1 MEESQVPNMKQVIV
15 MRHDLKMRRGKQIA
29 QVAHA
34 SMSFLT
40 RKLQSKSSICMDDF
54 TPNEQFWIMGSFAKV
69 CVRCNSE
76 ASKVAPVD
84 KLSLVMVA
92 IFATIFLGERPNMT
106 MDFPFS
112 CSLSSFSHLAIAMIA
127 FLKLETHSRS
137 IDASPQPWRNS
148 RMVFTKMRYWLLMG
162 SLCLAVFSTSN
173 LVSANDKKP
182 KESDETEITLK
193 QLPKAVRKAL
203 KLATKN
209 AEIEKIVLE
218 VEDGEVTYEIKV
230 EVEGGTVELC
240 FNADG
245 QIVGIEVLESE
256 EEEDSEEMTSDEKD
270 GEESEKDEASSE
282 KIELKDVPESA
293 RKAIQK
299 AAGDV
304 KEIECEAITEAEV
317 TVFEGAWMVGDVK
330 MEITVSKAGD
340 VLSQEKSLKLD
351 QLPEALRTMAT
362 KFAGK
367 DELKLEAKTVLLYE
381 LEVIRD
387 GKTIEILVDAT
398 GREIK
403 IIVGEDEDDDE
414 GMEDEDEEDDDDK

>member
-1 MEESQVPNMKQVIV
+1 
-15 MRHDLKMRRGKQIA
+15 
-29 QVAHA
+29 
-34 SMSFLT
+34 
-40 RKLQSKSSICMDDF
+40 
-54 TPNEQFWIMGSFAKV
+54 
-69 CVRCNSE
+69 
-76 ASKVAPVD
+76 
-84 KLSLVMVA
+84 
-92 IFATIFLGERPNMT
+92 
-106 MDFPFS
+106 
-112 CSLSSFSHLAIAMIA
+112 
-127 FLKLETHSRS
+127 
-137 IDASPQPWRNS
+137 
-148 RMVFTKMRYWLLMG
+148 MVFTTMRYWLLMG
-162 SLCLAVFSTSN
+162 SLFLAVFSTSN
-173 LVSANDKKP
+173 LASAGGNEA

-193 QLPKAVRKAL
+193 QLPKAIRKAL

-218 VEDGEVTYEIKV
+218 VEDGEVKYEVEV

-245 QIVGIEVLESE
+245 QLVGIEVLESE
-256 EEEDSEEMTSDEKD
+256 EEEASEEKSEEMTSKEKD
-270 GEESEKDEASSE
+270 GEESEGEEATSE
-282 KIELKDVPESA
+282 KIELKDVPKSA

-299 AAGDV
+299 AAGDT
-304 KEIECEAITEAEV
+304 KEIECVAITEAEV

-340 VLSQEKSLKLD
+340 VLSQENSLKLD

-403 IIVGEDEDDDE
+403 VIVGGDEEDEVDMDEDEDK
-414 GMEDEDEEDDDDK
+414 DEDEEDMDDDEDEDE

>member
-1 MEESQVPNMKQVIV
+1 
-15 MRHDLKMRRGKQIA
+15 
-29 QVAHA
+29 
-34 SMSFLT
+34 
-40 RKLQSKSSICMDDF
+40 
-54 TPNEQFWIMGSFAKV
+54 
-69 CVRCNSE
+69 
-76 ASKVAPVD
+76 
-84 KLSLVMVA
+84 
-92 IFATIFLGERPNMT
+92 
-106 MDFPFS
+106 
-112 CSLSSFSHLAIAMIA
+112 
-127 FLKLETHSRS
+127 
-137 IDASPQPWRNS
+137 
-148 RMVFTKMRYWLLMG
+148 MVFTTMRYWLLMG

-173 LVSANDKKP
+173 LASASGNEA
-182 KESDETEITLK
+182 KESDETEITLM
-193 QLPKAVRKAL
+193 QLPEAVRKAL

-218 VEDGEVTYEIKV
+218 VEDGEVTYEVEV

-245 QIVGIEVLESE
+245 QLVGIEVLESE
-256 EEEDSEEMTSDEKD
+256 EDEDSEEKSEEMTSKEKD
-270 GEESEKDEASSE
+270 GEESEGDKSTSE
-282 KIELKDVPESA
+282 KIELKDIPKSA

-299 AAGDV
+299 AAGDA
-304 KEIECEAITEAEV
+304 KEIECAAITEAEV

-340 VLSQEKSLKLD
+340 VLSQEKSLKID

-381 LEVIRD
+381 LEVVRD

-403 IIVGEDEDDDE
+403 VSVGGDEEDEDEEDMDEDEDDDE
-414 GMEDEDEEDDDDK
+414 DKEDMDEDEDEDEDDK

>member
-1 MEESQVPNMKQVIV
+1 
-15 MRHDLKMRRGKQIA
+15 
-29 QVAHA
+29 
-34 SMSFLT
+34 
-40 RKLQSKSSICMDDF
+40 
-54 TPNEQFWIMGSFAKV
+54 
-69 CVRCNSE
+69 
-76 ASKVAPVD
+76 
-84 KLSLVMVA
+84 
-92 IFATIFLGERPNMT
+92 
-106 MDFPFS
+106 
-112 CSLSSFSHLAIAMIA
+112 
-127 FLKLETHSRS
+127 
-137 IDASPQPWRNS
+137 
-148 RMVFTKMRYWLLMG
+148 MVFTKMRFWLLIG
-162 SLCLAVFSTSN
+162 SLCLPVFSTIH
-173 LVSANDKKP
+173 LASAGDKKS

-218 VEDGEVTYEIKV
+218 VKDGEVTYEVEV
-230 EVEGGTVELC
+230 EVEGGIVELC

-245 QIVGIEVLESE
+245 QLVGIEVLESE
-256 EEEDSEEMTSDEKD
+256 EEDDSEEMTSEEKD
-270 GEESEKDEASSE
+270 GEESEGNKATSE
-282 KIELKDVPESA
+282 KIELKDVPKSA

-299 AAGDV
+299 AAGDA

-351 QLPEALRTMAT
+351 QLPKALRAMAT

-367 DELKLEAKTVLLYE
+367 DELKLEARTVLLYE

-387 GKTIEILVDAT
+387 GNTIEILVDAT

-403 IIVGEDEDDDE
+403 VIVGGEDEDEVDVDD
-414 GMEDEDEEDDDDK
+414 DDDDDDDDK

>member
-1 MEESQVPNMKQVIV
+1 
-15 MRHDLKMRRGKQIA
+15 
-29 QVAHA
+29 
-34 SMSFLT
+34 
-40 RKLQSKSSICMDDF
+40 
-54 TPNEQFWIMGSFAKV
+54 
-69 CVRCNSE
+69 
-76 ASKVAPVD
+76 
-84 KLSLVMVA
+84 
-92 IFATIFLGERPNMT
+92 
-106 MDFPFS
+106 
-112 CSLSSFSHLAIAMIA
+112 
-127 FLKLETHSRS
+127 
-137 IDASPQPWRNS
+137 
-148 RMVFTKMRYWLLMG
+148 MVFTTMRYWLLMG

-173 LVSANDKKP
+173 LSSASDKNST
-182 KESDETEITLK
+182 ESDETEITLK

-203 KLATKN
+203 KMATKD

-218 VEDGEVTYEIKV
+218 VEDGEVIYEVEV

-270 GEESEKDEASSE
+270 GEESEGDEATSE

-299 AAGDV
+299 AADDAQ
-304 KEIECEAITEAEV
+304 EIECEAITEAEV

-330 MEITVSKAGD
+330 MEVTVSKAGD

-351 QLPEALRTMAT
+351 QLPEALRSMAT

-367 DELKLEAKTVLLYE
+367 DELKLEGKTVLLYE

-403 IIVGEDEDDDE
+403 VVVRGD
-414 GMEDEDEEDDDDK
+414 DEDEEDDDEDMDDEDEDEDK

>member
-1 MEESQVPNMKQVIV
+1 
-15 MRHDLKMRRGKQIA
+15 
-29 QVAHA
+29 
-34 SMSFLT
+34 
-40 RKLQSKSSICMDDF
+40 
-54 TPNEQFWIMGSFAKV
+54 
-69 CVRCNSE
+69 
-76 ASKVAPVD
+76 
-84 KLSLVMVA
+84 
-92 IFATIFLGERPNMT
+92 
-106 MDFPFS
+106 
-112 CSLSSFSHLAIAMIA
+112 
-127 FLKLETHSRS
+127 
-137 IDASPQPWRNS
+137 
-148 RMVFTKMRYWLLMG
+148 MVFTAMRYWLLMG
-162 SLCLAVFSTSN
+162 SLCLAIFSTSN
-173 LVSANDKKP
+173 LTFASDKTS

-218 VEDGEVTYEIKV
+218 VEDGEVTYEVEV

-245 QIVGIEVLESE
+245 QVVGIEVLESE
-256 EEEDSEEMTSDEKD
+256 EEKDSEEMTPDEKD
-270 GEESEKDEASSE
+270 GEESEEDVASSE
-282 KIELKDVPESA
+282 KIELKDVPKSA

-299 AAGDV
+299 AAGDA
-304 KEIECEAITEAEV
+304 KEIECEAITGAEV

-381 LEVIRD
+381 LEVICD

-403 IIVGEDEDDDE
+403 VIVGEDD
-414 GMEDEDEEDDDDK
+414 EDEDEEDMDDDDDEDDK

>member
-1 MEESQVPNMKQVIV
+1 
-15 MRHDLKMRRGKQIA
+15 
-29 QVAHA
+29 
-34 SMSFLT
+34 
-40 RKLQSKSSICMDDF
+40 
-54 TPNEQFWIMGSFAKV
+54 
-69 CVRCNSE
+69 
-76 ASKVAPVD
+76 
-84 KLSLVMVA
+84 
-92 IFATIFLGERPNMT
+92 
-106 MDFPFS
+106 
-112 CSLSSFSHLAIAMIA
+112 
-127 FLKLETHSRS
+127 
-137 IDASPQPWRNS
+137 
-148 RMVFTKMRYWLLMG
+148 MVFTKMRFWLLMG
-162 SLCLAVFSTSN
+162 SLCLTLFSTSN
-173 LVSANDKKP
+173 LASAGGKKS

-209 AEIEKIVLE
+209 AEFEKIVLE
-218 VEDGEVTYEIKV
+218 VEDGEVKYEVEV

-245 QIVGIEVLESE
+245 QLVGIEVLESE
-256 EEEDSEEMTSDEKD
+256 EEEEDDSEDMTSEEKN
-270 GEESEKDEASSE
+270 GEESEGDEVTSE

-293 RKAIQK
+293 RNAIQK
-299 AAGDV
+299 AAGDA
-304 KEIECEAITEAEV
+304 KDIECEAITGAEV

-367 DELKLEAKTVLLYE
+367 DELKLEAKTVVLYE
-381 LEVIRD
+381 LEVIRA

-403 IIVGEDEDDDE
+403 VIVGEDD
-414 GMEDEDEEDDDDK
+414 EDEDEEDMDDDDDEDDK

>member
-1 MEESQVPNMKQVIV
+1 
-15 MRHDLKMRRGKQIA
+15 
-29 QVAHA
+29 
-34 SMSFLT
+34 
-40 RKLQSKSSICMDDF
+40 
-54 TPNEQFWIMGSFAKV
+54 
-69 CVRCNSE
+69 
-76 ASKVAPVD
+76 
-84 KLSLVMVA
+84 
-92 IFATIFLGERPNMT
+92 
-106 MDFPFS
+106 
-112 CSLSSFSHLAIAMIA
+112 
-127 FLKLETHSRS
+127 
-137 IDASPQPWRNS
+137 
-148 RMVFTKMRYWLLMG
+148 MVFTKMRFWLLMG

-173 LVSANDKKP
+173 LASASGNEA

-218 VEDGEVTYEIKV
+218 VEDGEVKYEVEV

-245 QIVGIEVLESE
+245 QLVGIEVLESE
-256 EEEDSEEMTSDEKD
+256 EDEDSEEKSEEMTSEEKD
-270 GEESEKDEASSE
+270 GEESEGDEATSE
-282 KIELKDVPESA
+282 KIELKDVPKSA

-381 LEVIRD
+381 LEVICD

-403 IIVGEDEDDDE
+403 VSVGGDE
-414 GMEDEDEEDDDDK
+414 EDEDEEDMDEDEDEDEEDMDEDEDDK

>member
-1 MEESQVPNMKQVIV
+1 
-15 MRHDLKMRRGKQIA
+15 
-29 QVAHA
+29 
-34 SMSFLT
+34 
-40 RKLQSKSSICMDDF
+40 
-54 TPNEQFWIMGSFAKV
+54 
-69 CVRCNSE
+69 
-76 ASKVAPVD
+76 
-84 KLSLVMVA
+84 
-92 IFATIFLGERPNMT
+92 
-106 MDFPFS
+106 
-112 CSLSSFSHLAIAMIA
+112 
-127 FLKLETHSRS
+127 
-137 IDASPQPWRNS
+137 
-148 RMVFTKMRYWLLMG
+148 MVFTTMRFWLLMS

-173 LVSANDKKP
+173 LASAGDKKS

-218 VEDGEVTYEIKV
+218 LEDGEVKYEVEV

-245 QIVGIEVLESE
+245 QLVGIEVLESE
-256 EEEDSEEMTSDEKD
+256 EDEDSEEMTLEEKD
-270 GEESEKDEASSE
+270 GEESEGDEVSSE

-299 AAGDV
+299 AAGDA

-340 VLSQEKSLKLD
+340 VISQEKSLKLD
-351 QLPEALRTMAT
+351 QLPDALRSMAT

-387 GKTIEILVDAT
+387 GKTSEILVDAT

-403 IIVGEDEDDDE
+403 VIVGGEDEDEDEESMDDE
-414 GMEDEDEEDDDDK
+414 EEDDDDK

>member
-1 MEESQVPNMKQVIV
+1 
-15 MRHDLKMRRGKQIA
+15 
-29 QVAHA
+29 
-34 SMSFLT
+34 
-40 RKLQSKSSICMDDF
+40 
-54 TPNEQFWIMGSFAKV
+54 
-69 CVRCNSE
+69 
-76 ASKVAPVD
+76 
-84 KLSLVMVA
+84 
-92 IFATIFLGERPNMT
+92 
-106 MDFPFS
+106 
-112 CSLSSFSHLAIAMIA
+112 
-127 FLKLETHSRS
+127 
-137 IDASPQPWRNS
+137 
-148 RMVFTKMRYWLLMG
+148 MVFTKMRFWLLIG

-173 LVSANDKKP
+173 LASASGNEA

-218 VEDGEVTYEIKV
+218 VEDGEVTYEVEV

-245 QIVGIEVLESE
+245 QLVGIEVVESE
-256 EEEDSEEMTSDEKD
+256 EEEEASEENSEEMTSEEKD
-270 GEESEKDEASSE
+270 VEESEGDEATSE
-282 KIELKDVPESA
+282 RIELKDVPKSA

-299 AAGDV
+299 AAGDT
-304 KEIECEAITEAEV
+304 KEIECAAITEAEV

-398 GREIK
+398 GREINVS
-403 IIVGEDEDDDE
+403 VGGDEEDEDEEDMDEDEDEDDDE
-414 GMEDEDEEDDDDK
+414 EDMDEDEDDK

>member
-1 MEESQVPNMKQVIV
+1 
-15 MRHDLKMRRGKQIA
+15 
-29 QVAHA
+29 
-34 SMSFLT
+34 
-40 RKLQSKSSICMDDF
+40 
-54 TPNEQFWIMGSFAKV
+54 
-69 CVRCNSE
+69 
-76 ASKVAPVD
+76 
-84 KLSLVMVA
+84 
-92 IFATIFLGERPNMT
+92 
-106 MDFPFS
+106 
-112 CSLSSFSHLAIAMIA
+112 
-127 FLKLETHSRS
+127 
-137 IDASPQPWRNS
+137 
-148 RMVFTKMRYWLLMG
+148 MVFTKMKFWLLMS

-173 LVSANDKKP
+173 LASAGEKKS

-218 VEDGEVTYEIKV
+218 VEDGEVKYEVEV

-245 QIVGIEVLESE
+245 QLVGIEVLESE
-256 EEEDSEEMTSDEKD
+256 EEEEEEEEDDSEDMTSEEKN
-270 GEESEKDEASSE
+270 GEESEGDEVTSE

-293 RKAIQK
+293 RNAIQK
-299 AAGDV
+299 AAGDA

-367 DELKLEAKTVLLYE
+367 DELKLEAKTVLLYA
-381 LEVIRD
+381 LEVIRA

-403 IIVGEDEDDDE
+403 VIVGED
-414 GMEDEDEEDDDDK
+414 DEDEEYHRQADVTRHRSLVRSGGLLAEPK

>member
-1 MEESQVPNMKQVIV
+1 
-15 MRHDLKMRRGKQIA
+15 
-29 QVAHA
+29 
-34 SMSFLT
+34 
-40 RKLQSKSSICMDDF
+40 
-54 TPNEQFWIMGSFAKV
+54 
-69 CVRCNSE
+69 
-76 ASKVAPVD
+76 
-84 KLSLVMVA
+84 
-92 IFATIFLGERPNMT
+92 
-106 MDFPFS
+106 
-112 CSLSSFSHLAIAMIA
+112 
-127 FLKLETHSRS
+127 
-137 IDASPQPWRNS
+137 
-148 RMVFTKMRYWLLMG
+148 MVFTKMRLWLLMG

-173 LVSANDKKP
+173 LASAGGKKS

-209 AEIEKIVLE
+209 AEFEKIVLE
-218 VEDGEVTYEIKV
+218 VEDGEVKYEVEV

-245 QIVGIEVLESE
+245 QLVGIEVLESE
-256 EEEDSEEMTSDEKD
+256 EEEEDDSEDMTSEEKN
-270 GEESEKDEASSE
+270 GEESEGDEVTSE

-293 RKAIQK
+293 RNAIQK
-299 AAGDV
+299 AAGDA

-367 DELKLEAKTVLLYE
+367 DELKLEAKTVVLYE
-381 LEVIRD
+381 LEVIRA

-403 IIVGEDEDDDE
+403 VIVGED
-414 GMEDEDEEDDDDK
+414 DEDEEYHRQADVTRHRSLVRSGGLLAEPK